1 MSPLKSQTTD
11 PTLNKAQCDANRF
24 KLQANAQAEAKTI
37 KEWVNKQGKKGTH
50 ADVTFV
56 DIPVD
61 ASDDEFEEIMD
72 PDALMEEID

>member
-1 MSPLKSQTTD
+1 MR
-11 PTLNKAQCDANRF
+11 DANRF